1 MIDREEVLRSWLDED
16 SIRIGD
22 LVRVDWTKKE
32 FKNCCSKGD
41 VSPKNGGCPN
51 IQAESLNNMFPHCKN
66 KLVLVVSMIT
76 QDLLDHHDEC
86 FQIGLENERSYHQ
99 NDGWNKSLMNLWSKV
114 GLLPNNKWVYQCGC
128 VNDIIYGV
136 QPIGKKEIYYADR
149 VAVENG
155 MSRV

>member
-1 MIDREEVLRSWLDED
+1 MSLHNRYDAWLDED

-86 FQIGLENERSYHQ
+86 FQIGLENERSTIYE
-99 NDGWNKSLMNLWSKV
+99 SPLNLWSKV